1 MTSNF
6 VQLEELDERLRGR
19 RMVAYLPAAKDTY
32 APAVLNYIRL
42 VVSNVTHGDSPFT
55 RILCATNNP
64 LYKLLSDAIG
74 ATMTLQ
80 VRDMPDWSLLLTA
93 ATGAGTGHSGTLVV
107 TFPDTKC
114 PDAFVARL
122 PPTAT
127 LLMFRS
133 IDDITPVRF
142 GGLVFFPHVREIHT
156 ETAEAV
162 VRRIQGLG
170 LLQPVPDLLPILK
183 ELRIAGAGL
192 VITAIPGGISQLHW
206 WDASEDP
213 PALRRRPEVT
223 GALLH
228 FIADTVV

>member
-1 MTSNF
+1 MTSF

-19 RMVAYLPAAKDTY
+19 RIVAYLPAAKETF

-42 VVSNVTHGDSPFT
+42 IVSNVTHGDSPFT

-64 LYKLLSDAIG
+64 LYRLLADTIG
-74 ATMTLQ
+74 ATMTLS
-80 VRDMPDWSLLLTA
+80 VREMTDWSLLLTA
-93 ATGAGTGHSGTLVV
+93 ATSSSHASTLVI

-114 PDAFVARL
+114 PDAFIGRL
-122 PPTAT
+122 PPHAT
-127 LLMFRS
+127 LIMFRGL
-133 IDDITPVRF
+133 DDTTPVRF
-142 GGLVFFPHVREIHT
+142 GGLVFMPHVREIHT
-156 ETAEAV
+156 EAAEAV

-170 LLQPVPDLLPILK
+170 LLQPVPDLVPILK

-213 PALRRRPEVT
+213 PALRRKAEVT

-228 FIADTVV
+228 FIADTL